1 MILWL
6 SVIGAVVVAGIAGAR
21 MWRRHLP
28 ARDRSPRDT
37 DWGDWPPDQM
47 AR

>member
-1 MILWL
+1 MIIAL
-6 SVIGAVVVAGIAGAR
+6 SVIGAVVAVVLAVVSWWPGR
-21 MWRRHLP
+21 PRRR
-28 ARDRSPRDT
+28 RDH